1 MRYGGQLLVNRLIP
15 YYKIIDQGIPRMD
28 FNHGI
33 LKINVRVTRFKI
45 TDWILIM
52 DMIDT
57 VGSANTF

>member
-1 MRYGGQLLVNRLIP
+1 
-15 YYKIIDQGIPRMD
+15 MD